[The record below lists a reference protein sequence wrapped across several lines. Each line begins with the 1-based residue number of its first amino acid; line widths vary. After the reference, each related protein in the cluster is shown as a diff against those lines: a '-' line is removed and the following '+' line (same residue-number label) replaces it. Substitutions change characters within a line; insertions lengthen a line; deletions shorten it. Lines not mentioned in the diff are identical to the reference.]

1 LIPLHFTVGQSF
13 EEMKRIV
20 SSIVKVLNNIDE
32 PEIRRQVRERVSQ
45 ICRRFPVPEID
56 D

>member
-1 LIPLHFTVGQSF
+1 LIPLHFTVGQIF
-13 EEMKRIV
+13 EEMKRIA
-20 SSIVKVLNNIDE
+20 SLSVKVLNNIDD
-32 PEIRRQVRERVSQ
+32 PGIQKQVREKVSQ